1 MKEQI
6 TINNPDSEYETLTLV
21 SKNGKDELEV
31 FGSVDGSVE
40 LLMESYGECISMF
53 LNQDQ
58 IKALITYLQKQVK

>member
-6 TINNPDSEYETLTLV
+6 TINNPDSNYETLTLV
-21 SKNGKDELEV
+21 SRRTELEV
-31 FGSVDGSVE
+31 CGNSVDGCVE
-40 LLMESYGECISMF
+40 LLMESYGEYICMF

>member
-21 SKNGKDELEV
+21 SNRTELEV
-31 FGSVDGSVE
+31 SGSVDGSVE
-40 LLMESYGECISMF
+40 LLMESYGEYISMF

-58 IKALITYLQKQVK
+58 IKALIIYLQKQNK